1 MLKNLICTLLISIFL
16 LGLVGANNTYAAQA
30 DPTGDIKSSQF
41 MFDLGVVTHKDIKKK
56 DWSKEGINFIF
67 KRAITIMA
75 ATIGAAAVL
84 IMVIGG
90 LMIMFA
96 GVHQDW
102 REKGINMLRPV
113 FDRYRL
119 KYFSND
125 YTTAHKKYL
134 YRYLKVN
141 RKLVIVN
148 C

>member
-102 REKGINMLRPV
+102 REKGINMLKRAGIGLFFV
-113 FDRYRL
+113 LGAYIL
-119 KYFSND
+119 V
-125 YTTAHKKYL
+125 TTIQLLIKS
-134 YRYLKVN
+134 
-141 RKLVIVN
+141 IFTGT
-148 C
+148 